1 MHWRTGLSGTRLKQH
16 MGLRRFQCRGK
27 EGAKAELGLGV
38 LNYNLSRMI
47 NDIGVSRMPLAPG

>member
-47 NDIGVSRMPLAPG
+47 NDIGVSRMPM